1 METGNKLTKTESIL
15 YINNQFHFW
24 DKTEKKEISSTIDK
38 PFELN
43 PNCIVFVDTPDFNL
57 IPLAIAKNISNS
69 EKIEF
74 LTTQVE
80 NKSIVKNNINQLESE
95 LCWLINSSDNAL
107 IHAKSPGS
115 KIKHIAEAI
124 INVNFQ
130 DENSMVLFI
139 TKSAVYISAYC
150 DKKFKIINRFEIVNN
165 EDLLYYTL
173 LTIKETEL
181 SNKKFT
187 IYQYGL
193 KNDYLRNKLMSTL
206 QNCTIKKMEENSYTS
221 ILD

>member
-24 DKTEKKEISSTIDK
+24 DKIEKKEISLTTDK

-43 PNCIVFVDTPDFNL
+43 PNCTVFVDTPDFNL

-69 EKIEF
+69 EKIAF
-74 LTTQVE
+74 LTTNIE
-80 NKSIVKNNINQLESE
+80 NKLIVKNDINQLESE
-95 LCWLINSSDNAL
+95 LCWLINESDNSL
-107 IHAKSPGS
+107 IHAKIPGS
-115 KIKHIAEAI
+115 KIKHISEAI
-124 INVNFQ
+124 INGNFQ
-130 DENSMVLFI
+130 DENSMVLFN

-150 DKKFKIINRFEIVNN
+150 DKKFKLINRFEIVNN

-173 LTIKETEL
+173 LTIKETGL

-187 IYQYGL
+187 IYQHGL
-193 KNDYLRNKLMSTL
+193 KNDYLGNKLLNTL
-206 QNCTIKKMEENSYTS
+206 PNCIIKQMEENSYTS

>member
-1 METGNKLTKTESIL
+1 VETGNKLTKTESIL

-24 DKTEKKEISSTIDK
+24 DKSEKKEVTLTKDK

-57 IPLAIAKNISNS
+57 IPLAIAENISNS
-69 EKIEF
+69 EKITF
-74 LTTQVE
+74 LTTNVE
-80 NKSIVKNNINQLESE
+80 NKLIVKNNINQLESE
-95 LCWLINSSDNAL
+95 LCWLINESDNAL
-107 IHAKSPGS
+107 IHAKTPGS

-124 INVNFQ
+124 INGNFQ
-130 DENSMVLFI
+130 DENSMVLFN

-150 DKKFKIINRFEIVNN
+150 DKKFKIINRFEIINN

-173 LTIKETEL
+173 LTIKETGL
-181 SNKKFT
+181 SNKRFT
-187 IYQYGL
+187 IYQHGL
-193 KNDYLRNKLMSTL
+193 KNEYLTSKLMSTL
-206 QNCTIKKMEENSYTS
+206 PKCTIKQMEENSYTS